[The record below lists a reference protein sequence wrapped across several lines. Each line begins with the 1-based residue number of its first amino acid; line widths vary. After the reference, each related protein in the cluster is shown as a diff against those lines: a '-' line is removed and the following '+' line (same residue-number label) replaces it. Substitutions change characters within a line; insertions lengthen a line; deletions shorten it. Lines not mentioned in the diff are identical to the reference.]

1 MNPPDAAR
9 RLPREV
15 AWRVFA
21 AEYSA
26 STRELKKGEGEKIPT
41 YVVSPLGAMINRMYI
56 VGILTELQNIG
67 TESEPLWRGLI
78 SDSTDKFYVYAGKY
92 APEATLALSRSSP
105 LRSWPSLERVEHV
118 LPTGRDD
125 ICLGET

>member
-9 RLPREV
+9 RSPREV

-56 VGILTELQNIG
+56 VGILTDLQNIG

-92 APEATLALSRSSP
+92 APEATLALSKIEPPAFVAVIGKSRN
-105 LRSWPSLERVEHV
+105 V